1 MNRRV
6 FLSSVL
12 VISYEL
18 TRLLAN
24 ASSFTPDN
32 TIMSGHKLSD
42 QEIESALNTLQGW
55 TVKDGKLCK
64 DFQFRNFAEA
74 LGWMV
79 NVGVQAEALG
89 HHPEWFNAYS
99 LVKVSLLTYDLGHV
113 ISNLDV
119 ELAKIMD
126 KTANTIKK

>member
-1 MNRRV
+1 MTG
-6 FLSSVL
+6 
-12 VISYEL
+12 Y
-18 TRLLAN
+18 
-24 ASSFTPDN
+24 
-32 TIMSGHKLSD
+32 KLSD
-42 QEIESALNTLQGW
+42 EEIQLALTTLKGW

-64 DFQFRNFAEA
+64 EYHFRNFAEA

-126 KTANTIKK
+126 KTAATIQ